1 MRLSNYTTT
10 LAPHASAGVALL
22 IVLLLTACQTQSFG
36 GIVPQLARPGFLAG
50 HVNIGPLSPV
60 QRAGETPVVPP
71 EVYAARQIVV
81 YKEDGKTKVVQPKID
96 DQGNY
101 RVTLA
106 PGVYVVDMAR
116 TGIDR
121 AAGLPARITIES
133 DKATVV

>member
-1 MRLSNYTTT
+1 M
-10 LAPHASAGVALL
+10 
-22 IVLLLTACQTQSFG
+22 
-36 GIVPQLARPGFLAG
+36 PQLVRPGFLEG

-71 EVYAARQIVV
+71 EAYAARQIVV

-96 DQGNY
+96 DRGNY

-121 AAGLPARITIES
+121 AAGLPAKITIES
-133 DKATVV
+133 DKTTVVDISIDTGIR